1 MFLLDTNLLSELRRP
16 ERAAPSVVAWA
27 SAVEPSEMFIS
38 VISILELE
46 TGALLVGRRDP
57 AQETVLRL
65 WIAGTVIP
73 AFADRILPVDLAV
86 ARRCA
91 TLHVPDKRPASDAL
105 IAATAL
111 VHRLTVATR
120 NIGDFA
126 PMAVPLI
133 DPWNT
138 H

>member
-1 MFLLDTNLLSELRRP
+1 MFLLDTNVLSELRRP
-16 ERAAPSVVAWA
+16 ERAAATVIAWA
-27 SAVEPSEMFIS
+27 SAVDPAELYIS
-38 VISILELE
+38 VISVLELE
-46 TGALLVGRRDP
+46 SGALLVGRRDP
-57 AQETVLRL
+57 GQETVLRR
-65 WIAGTVIP
+65 WIDGTVIP
-73 AFADRILPVDLAV
+73 TFGDRILPVDISV

-91 TLHVPDKRPASDAL
+91 ALHVPDKRPAADAL

-111 VHRLTVATR
+111 VHRLTIVTR

-126 PMAVPLI
+126 PMGVPLV

>member
-16 ERAAPSVVAWA
+16 ERGAPSVVAWA
-27 SAVEPSEMFIS
+27 SAVEPAEMFIS

-57 AQETVLRL
+57 AQETVLRR
-65 WIAGTVIP
+65 WIEGTVIP
-73 AFADRILPVDLAV
+73 AFADRILSVDLAV

-91 TLHVPDKRPASDAL
+91 ALHVPDKRPASDAL

-111 VHRLTVATR
+111 VHRLTVVTR
-120 NIGDFA
+120 NVGDFA
-126 PMAVPLI
+126 PMAVPLV